1 MTPARNRVTPYGEL
15 VAIPLRGAFTGNRG
29 ILHEGREVVRFHQH
43 DSWVTCSLEYKGL
56 RREQWVPHRMTWLF
70 FHDEAVSLAA
80 GHRPCALC
88 RRADYDRYR
97 AAWAAAAGSAPSARE
112 MNRVLHGERIVR
124 GTHRRRLHEA
134 GATDLP
140 DGVFVELD
148 GTPHVLTG
156 DAAVAWTHEGYAGR
170 RAAGIRIG
178 HRDHAAVER
187 GRAARGL
194 RGADRPGFR
203 AAERRGGRRPHAVR
217 RIAACSTTTASG

>member
-1 MTPARNRVTPYGEL
+1 MTPARNRVTPYGDLE
-15 VAIPLRGAFTGNRG
+15 AIPLRGAFTGNRG
-29 ILHEGREVVRFHQH
+29 ILHEGREIVRFHQH

-88 RRADYDRYR
+88 RRGDYDRYR
-97 AAWAAAAGSAPSARE
+97 AAWADAAGSAPSAKE

-134 GATDLP
+134 PAGDLP
-140 DGVFVELD
+140 DGVFVD
-148 GTPHVLTG
+148 
-156 DAAVAWTHEGYAGR
+156 
-170 RAAGIRIG
+170 
-178 HRDHAAVER
+178 R

-194 RGADRPGFR
+194 RAPDRRGFR
-203 AAERRGGRRPHAVR
+203 AVERRGGRRPHRMR
-217 RIAACSTTTASG
+217 RIATCSTTTASG

>member
-97 AAWAAAAGSAPSARE
+97 AAWADATGSAPSAKD

-124 GTHRRRLHEA
+124 GTHRRRLHA
-134 GATDLP
+134 ARAADLP

-156 DAAVAWTHEGYAGR
+156 DAAVAWTHQGYAAPRTRPTSGSVTVITPPASVAALRAGYVAQIDPGSAR
-170 RAAGIRIG
+170 RNAEVA
-178 HRDHAAVER
+178 
-187 GRAARGL
+187 
-194 RGADRPGFR
+194 ADRTP
-203 AAERRGGRRPHAVR
+203 
-217 RIAACSTTTASG
+217 